1 MLSGKKRQ
9 VTGRLFSSFDQKI
22 RTEGKSTLLSC
33 AAQVRRKIQVKT
45 EEINLM
51 LNVNPS
57 GHEIIARINGKLEQ
71 LKKDVV

>member
-22 RTEGKSTLLSC
+22 RTEGNGTLLSC
-33 AAQVRRKIQVKT
+33 AAQVRRKIQVKA

-57 GHEIIARINGKLEQ
+57 SHEIIACINGKLEQ